1 MCGTYTIE
9 DDLCDNCRPL
19 TEVRGNELDDSNG
32 SDEGMQDECSMEC
45 SDCGHFTICYRDFYG
60 NWICGCKHND

>member
-1 MCGTYTIE
+1 MKKLSETYKE
-9 DDLCDNCRPL
+9 L
-19 TEVRGNELDDSNG
+19 GNVSGAYIRTWMNE
-32 SDEGMQDECSMEC
+32 EMQDECSMEC